1 VNCWMEMNL
10 FWEFE
15 PGSRYRGA
23 SLSTVGAGVG
33 FDLFTGA
40 ADVHVD
46 GAQHDKG
53 WLVHA
58 GASGRLGRHGSLEQ
72 KNTCLPMLTAAEIV
86 RNFVWPSW

>member
-1 VNCWMEMNL
+1 MNL

-15 PGSRYRGA
+15 PVADTAERLQVPWVLGI
-23 SLSTVGAGVG
+23 G
-33 FDLFTGA
+33 FDLFTEA
-40 ADVHVD
+40 AHVHVD
-46 GAQHDKG
+46 GARHDNG
-53 WLVHA
+53 WPVHA